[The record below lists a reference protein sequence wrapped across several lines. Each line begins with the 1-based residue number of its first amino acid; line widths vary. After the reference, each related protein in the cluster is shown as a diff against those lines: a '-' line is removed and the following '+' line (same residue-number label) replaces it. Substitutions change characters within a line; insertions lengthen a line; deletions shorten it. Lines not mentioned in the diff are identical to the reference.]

1 MTNLSAIERAKMM
14 NAIIGKISKIISL
27 YGYSEIFLP
36 IYEYYDVL
44 EDKTF
49 NFNDENIIRFIDRN
63 TGKSLVLRPDFT
75 PQVCRIVANYLSD
88 MPLPIRLSYSGRVFR
103 NVGAHKG
110 IKSEK
115 YQIGCELFGSD
126 EFYGDLELLLITKR
140 VLNYLGIDNY
150 RIIVGD
156 KKFISM
162 LSAFLNMENFLKML
176 EAKNSSAIESFL
188 SIANL
193 DEETKKLVSFL
204 PDAFG
209 GIDILDKIEKLS
221 EFSQSLTDRIRY
233 IKSLFEKFQELG
245 GDVDKVVF
253 DIGET
258 RGLNYYTGI
267 NIDVVSPKDGSS
279 LGGGGRY
286 DSLMEKFGYGI
297 SASGIAFN
305 VEEIL
310 GLSHVVYDKTEHS
323 VIDIND
329 IYEAEKLR
337 DNGKEVFLLSKH
349 IKV

>member
-14 NAIIGKISKIISL
+14 NAIIGKISDIISL

-44 EDKTF
+44 ADKTF
-49 NFNDENIIRFIDRN
+49 NFNDEKIIRFIDRN

-88 MPLPIRLSYSGRVFR
+88 MPLPIRLSYSGRIFR

-126 EFYGDLELLLITKR
+126 EYYGDLELLLISRR
-140 VLNYLGIDNY
+140 VLNDLGIEDY

-162 LSAFLNMENFLKML
+162 LSEFVNMENFIKML
-176 EAKNSSAIESFL
+176 ETKSVSAIEYFL
-188 SIANL
+188 SNVKL
-193 DEETKKLVSFL
+193 DDRILGLLKFL

-209 GIDILDKIEKLS
+209 GRDILDKIEELS
-221 EFSQSLTDRIRY
+221 EFSPILTERIRY
-233 IKSLFEKFQELG
+233 IKSLIGKFQELG
-245 GDVDKVVF
+245 GDIDRVVF

-258 RGLNYYTGI
+258 RGLNYYTGV
-267 NIDVVSPKDGSS
+267 NIDIVSRKDGSS

-286 DSLMEKFGYGI
+286 DTLMEKFGYGI

-305 VEEIL
+305 IEEIL
-310 GLSHVVYDKTEHS
+310 RFSNLAYDEKKSS
-323 VIDIND
+323 VLNISSIE
-329 IYEAEKLR
+329 EAEKLR

-349 IKV
+349 IKS